1 VVEYFMQSI
10 KTRIIS
16 DEVEELHPGN
26 DCEIIWAKLEIKGS
40 KTLYISSF
48 YNPKTSDEKSL
59 KKFDISIQVRRA
71 SQIKNAALF
80 RR

>member
-1 VVEYFMQSI
+1 MQSI
-10 KTRIIS
+10 KTRVIS

-26 DCEIIWAKLEIKGS
+26 DSEIIWAKLEIQSS

-59 KKFDISIQVRRA
+59 NNFDISIQVRRA

>member
-1 VVEYFMQSI
+1 MQSI
-10 KTRIIS
+10 KTLVIS
-16 DEVEELHPGN
+16 DEVEELYPGN

-59 KKFDISIQVRRA
+59 KNFDISIQVRRA

>member
-1 VVEYFMQSI
+1 MQSI
-10 KTRIIS
+10 KTRVIS
-16 DEVEELHPGN
+16 DEVEELHP

>member
-1 VVEYFMQSI
+1 MQSI
-10 KTRIIS
+10 KTRVIS

-59 KKFDISIQVRRA
+59 KNFDISIQVRRA

>member
-26 DCEIIWAKLEIKGS
+26 DCEIIWAKLEIAV
-40 KTLYISSF
+40 
-48 YNPKTSDEKSL
+48 
-59 KKFDISIQVRRA
+59 Q
-71 SQIKNAALF
+71 
-80 RR
+80 